1 MMKILNAS
9 LISAKMLR
17 KAAHPSSLVLP
28 AGMMIVLRFL
38 LMEASDTWNI
48 ISTLQP
54 KTNEAKINGHPK
66 LYLKFDLL
74 INRIFN
80 TKKNNYFNV
89 TPP

>member
-1 MMKILNAS
+1 MKILNAS

-48 ISTLQP
+48 YLDIT
-54 KTNEAKINGHPK
+54 AKN
-66 LYLKFDLL
+66 
-74 INRIFN
+74 
-80 TKKNNYFNV
+80 
-89 TPP
+89 